1 MRSTSDKDLRL
12 DSRVLFEIGIARRR
26 IAVGLFAVAGLSQPT
41 WAASDALR
49 CAPER
54 HWDDFASV
62 AIAVEGT
69 FGDVRTPRTMKIET
83 NVYDDGSLV
92 VTDDDAQR
100 LEVIWWFRPEG
111 RIALGNSAS
120 APLELSEAS
129 MLYELP
135 LATMKERF
143 HGPCVLHA
151 KTRYPVKAGSIDDLV
166 SGHIERD
173 GDSIRFDLHEKRG
186 RDEIT
191 YSGSFSYKPSRGMI
205 PADLAIA
212 GWTVF
217 RGSINP
223 EDGERSIFA
232 TLGDLQKNGF
242 HQQ

>member
-1 MRSTSDKDLRL
+1 MACGVVTL
-12 DSRVLFEIGIARRR
+12 
-26 IAVGLFAVAGLSQPT
+26 VALSPAA
-41 WAASDALR
+41 WAEQAETQCAS
-49 CAPER
+49 ER
-54 HWDDFASV
+54 HWDDFSS
-62 AIAVEGT
+62 IAVSVEGAD
-69 FGDVRTPRTMKIET
+69 GDDGRHSMKVET
-83 NVYDDGSLV
+83 RVYEDGSLV
-92 VTDDDAQR
+92 VTDDVEPR

-111 RIALGNSAS
+111 RIAVGNSAS

-143 HGPCVLHA
+143 HGPCDLHA
-151 KTRYPVKAGSIDDLV
+151 LVRYPVKAGSSDDSV

-186 RDEIT
+186 HDEIT
-191 YSGSFSYKPSRGMI
+191 YSGRFVYKSSRGMI
-205 PADLAIA
+205 PAGLAIA

-223 EDGERSIFA
+223 EDGERSSFA
-232 TLGDLQKNGF
+232 TLGELQKGGF